1 MKGNKYAYGYIMRE
15 NYMKKMGII
24 VIECEKVAF

>member
-1 MKGNKYAYGYIMRE
+1 MKDNLYAYGYIMRE

-24 VIECEKVAF
+24 IIECENVAF